1 MPGYHGSSHMD
12 SGLSYAGV
20 PQGYRSDDKMAS
32 YGKPPNGYISHDGMK
47 KAMDYMSGSYGSNVS
62 VSSSTNAGT
71 SPNVSSM
78 DPTYKAGPAQTP
90 IQKGGNKYA

>member
-1 MPGYHGSSHMD
+1 MPGYHGSSHRM
-12 SGLSYAGV
+12 AGV
-20 PQGYRSDDKMAS
+20 SYMGAPQGYRSDDKMAS
-32 YGKPPNGYISHDGMK
+32 YGKPPNGYISRDGMK

-62 VSSSTNAGT
+62 ASSSTNAGT
-71 SPNVSSM
+71 SPSVSSM

>member
-12 SGLSYAGV
+12 RGLSYANA
-20 PQGYRSDDKMAS
+20 PQGYRSDEGPPKG
-32 YGKPPNGYISHDGMK
+32 YGPSPNGHIERGAMK
-47 KAMDYMSGSYGSNVS
+47 KSMDYLSSAYANVGVSN
-62 VSSSTNAGT
+62 STNAGT